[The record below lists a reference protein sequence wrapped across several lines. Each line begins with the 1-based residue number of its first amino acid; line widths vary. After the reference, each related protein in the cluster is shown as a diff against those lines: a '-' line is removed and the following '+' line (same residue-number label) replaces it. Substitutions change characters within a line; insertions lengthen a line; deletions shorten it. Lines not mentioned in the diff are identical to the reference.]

1 MTEISRDPC
10 CSTSLV
16 CALDLYC
23 CCAGGRGSTEKTS
36 AKEGR
41 GDSTGLPYW
50 LVGVCVSVHKYT
62 QTCPAVLSCVLQIWY
77 CSTLGANL
85 LPVPAAIWCGWLRVT
100 ALLLH
105 LVSCHEAQWSLD
117 WTFPFHFA
125 QFIWFYTNVN
135 RGCDKTGDKMDWA
148 QSTC

>member
-1 MTEISRDPC
+1 MLFNITC
-10 CSTSLV
+10 V
-16 CALDLYC
+16 CLRPLLLLC
-23 CCAGGRGSTEKTS
+23 WRERIHRENLGQRGK
-36 AKEGR
+36 R
-41 GDSTGLPYW
+41 GFYRTAVLACG
-50 LVGVCVSVHKYT
+50 GVCICAQVYTNMPSSAQLCVTDLVLLNSGSKSSV
-62 QTCPAVLSCVLQIWY
+62 
-77 CSTLGANL
+77 
-85 LPVPAAIWCGWLRVT
+85 PVPAAIWCGWLRVT

-105 LVSCHEAQWSLD
+105 LVSRHEAQWSLD